1 MVFVD
6 QSGINL
12 AMSRTRA
19 RSPKGQRAVAFEP
32 KQHAKNLTVIG
43 ALGALG
49 MHMAEVISGGMKKPH
64 FIAFM
69 TALLATLNAGQIIV
83 LDNLRIHHAAE
94 IKAMAKAAGVY
105 LLFTPPYSPEFNPIE
120 EAWSK
125 FKALLRKLRARTPE
139 ALKSAVEIGLDN
151 IKPKDAVG
159 WTRHAGY
166 PVAEAQGA

>member
-6 QSGINL
+6 ESGINL
-12 AMSRTRA
+12 AMSRTHARA
-19 RSPKGQRAVAFEP
+19 PKGERAVVFEP
-32 KQHAKNLTVIG
+32 KQRSKNLTIIG
-43 ALGALG
+43 ALGAFG

-69 TALLATLNAGQIIV
+69 TALLATLKPGQIVV

-125 FKALLRKLRARTPE
+125 FKGWLRKERARTSA
-139 ALKSAVEIGLDN
+139 ALKSAVEAGLDD
-151 IKPKDAVG
+151 IKPTDALG

-166 PVAEAQGA
+166 PTAEAQCA